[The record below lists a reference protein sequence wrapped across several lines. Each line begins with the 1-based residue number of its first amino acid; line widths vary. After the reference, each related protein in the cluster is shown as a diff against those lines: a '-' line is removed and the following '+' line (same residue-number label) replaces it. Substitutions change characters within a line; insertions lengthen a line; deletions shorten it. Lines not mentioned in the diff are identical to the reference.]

1 MLHALAPAAGRPWV
15 AAYNFQVQSKPMSL
29 VFESVLSR
37 ALLFGNHVLNAE
49 PAARQRLMPHVGR
62 VLLVQWQV
70 PAGPWPR
77 PPELALRITPAG
89 LFEQLEAP
97 AQSAPDLR
105 VAVAL
110 PTPVDFAL
118 RWLAGERPQVA
129 VDGDARLAAD
139 VAWLA
144 ENLRWDAEHDLA
156 RLVGDGW
163 AHELLRI
170 GRGVRDGLRALAQ
183 GRARGAGGGATAA
196 P

>member
-1 MLHALAPAAGRPWV
+1 MLHALTPAAGRPWG

-29 VFESVLSR
+29 VFESVLAR
-37 ALLFGNHVLNAE
+37 ALLFANHVLNAE
-49 PAARQRLMPHVGR
+49 PAARQRLLPHVGR
-62 VLLVQWQV
+62 LLLVQWQV
-70 PAGPWPR
+70 APGPWPQ

-89 LFEQLEAP
+89 LFEQLDAAP
-97 AQSAPDLR
+97 PVPDLR
-105 VAVAL
+105 VTVEL

-118 RWLAGERPQVA
+118 RWLAGERPRVA

-156 RLVGDGW
+156 RLVGDAW

-170 GRGVRDGLRALAQ
+170 GGGVRDALRGLAQ
-183 GRARGAGGGATAA
+183 GLTRGAGGGATAA